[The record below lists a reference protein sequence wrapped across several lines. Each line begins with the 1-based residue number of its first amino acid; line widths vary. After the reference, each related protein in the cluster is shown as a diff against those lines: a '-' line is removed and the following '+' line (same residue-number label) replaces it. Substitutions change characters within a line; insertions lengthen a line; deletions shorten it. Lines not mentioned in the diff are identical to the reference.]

1 PRSASEAHAALDLHL
16 GALLTSSSKAIQSA
30 TTSLIKRLDYGNATE
45 RVTQLTLDSETDAA
59 VRASSL
65 TAMAALKA
73 PDLTKAI
80 NLGLASDSP
89 LLRMAAREAIQNP
102 TSMIKQ
108 IQWASRAGTLI
119 EKQHAIA
126 LAGQMDD
133 KQSASLMNTWLSAL
147 MKGSAPSDLA
157 LDIQIAATQH
167 GATSEK
173 TKTFTATLPADQG
186 GFLALALHGGN
197 PEKGEE
203 IFHTS
208 ITGQCVRCHRV
219 KTRSSTGLNAAEVGP
234 DLTGVG
240 SRRDRQYLLR
250 AMLNPSADIDPGQL
264 REGQPA
270 NISVMPPMAGLLQPK
285 EIRDL
290 VAYLVSLKE

>member
-1 PRSASEAHAALDLHL
+1 
-16 GALLTSSSKAIQSA
+16 
-30 TTSLIKRLDYGNATE
+30 
-45 RVTQLTLDSETDAA
+45 
-59 VRASSL
+59 
-65 TAMAALKA
+65 
-73 PDLTKAI
+73 
-80 NLGLASDSP
+80 
-89 LLRMAAREAIQNP
+89 MAAREAIPNP
-102 TSMIKQ
+102 ASMIQQ

-126 LAGQMDD
+126 LASQMDD
-133 KQSASLMNTWLSAL
+133 KQSTSLMNTWLSAL
-147 MKGSAPSDLA
+147 MKGSAPPELA

-173 TKTFTATLPADQG
+173 AKTFTATLPADQG

-208 ITGQCVRCHRV
+208 ITGQCARCHRV
-219 KTRSSTGLNAAEVGP
+219 KTRSSTALNAAEVGP

-240 SRRDRQYLLR
+240 TRRDRQYLLR
-250 AMLNPSADIDPGQL
+250 SMLNPSADIDPGQL